1 MAATLNMTKSM
12 TLPNPLRIAIV
23 AGETS
28 GDLLGAGLMREL
40 KKRVGHVAFEGIGG
54 PRMQAEGC
62 VSLYPMEQLSLI
74 GFEALRK
81 YRAILAIRR
90 ALIARF
96 SARPPDLFIGV
107 DVPDF
112 NLVLEERLRAVGVP
126 TVHYVSPTVWAWR
139 GYRLRRIKRAV
150 DRMLT
155 LFPFEAKYYEE
166 HGVPVTFV
174 GHPLADQIPDAYDS
188 MAFREQLNL
197 PRDRTLIALLP
208 GSRMNELYRHA
219 DLFVQTAQWLHTR
232 QTAMHFVAPF
242 VNSETRALFEAAIER
257 NSARNLPLTLLT
269 GHSREALAACDV
281 ALLASGTATLEAAL
295 LRKLMVVTY
304 KVSGLSAMLI
314 RLFSHVKLY
323 SLPNNL
329 AGRELVP
336 ELLQDNAVPEK
347 LGAAIEYYLA
357 HRRHAESVM
366 HELHAMHA
374 ALRQGADVRAAE
386 AIVDVLRALSQA
398 SGAGTRVVESP

>member
-1 MAATLNMTKSM
+1 MNVPA
-12 TLPNPLRIAIV
+12 PVRIGIV

-40 KKRVGHVAFEGIGG
+40 KQRLGAVEFEGIAG
-54 PRMQAEGC
+54 PRMQAEGGL
-62 VSLYPMEQLSLI
+62 SLYPMERLSLI

-81 YRAILAIRR
+81 YRSILAIRQ
-90 ALIARF
+90 ALTQRF
-96 SARPPDLFIGV
+96 LDRPPDLFIGI
-107 DVPDF
+107 DAPDF
-112 NLVLEERLRAVGVP
+112 NLVLEQRLRAAGVP

-139 GYRLRRIKRAV
+139 GYRLRRIRQAV

-155 LFPFEAKYYEE
+155 LFPFEARYYEE
-166 HGVPVTFV
+166 HRVPVTFV
-174 GHPLADQIPDAYDS
+174 GHPLADQIPEDYDS
-188 MAFREQLNL
+188 ATFRDQLNL
-197 PRDRTLIALLP
+197 PRDRTLVALLP
-208 GSRMNELYRHA
+208 GSRVNELYRHA
-219 DLFVQTAQWLHTR
+219 DLFVQTAQWLHSRTP
-232 QTAMHFVAPF
+232 TMHFVAPF
-242 VNSETRALFEAAIER
+242 VNAETQALFVAALDR
-257 NSARNLPLTLLT
+257 HHARDLPLTLLT

-281 ALLASGTATLEAAL
+281 VLLASGTATLEAAL

-304 KVSGLSAMLI
+304 KVSALSALLI

-347 LGAAIEYYLA
+347 LGAAVEYYLA

-366 HELHAMHA
+366 HELRAMHV
-374 ALRQGADVRAAE
+374 ALRQGADVRAAQ
-386 AIVDVLRALSQA
+386 AVLEILRERVPRAQQLLA
-398 SGAGTRVVESP
+398 ARGV

>member
-1 MAATLNMTKSM
+1 MTND
-12 TLPNPLRIAIV
+12 THPLGPLRIGIV

-40 KKRVGHVAFEGIGG
+40 KKRVGPIAFEGIGG

-81 YRAILAIRR
+81 YRSILGIRR
-90 ALIARF
+90 ALVERF
-96 SARPPDLFIGV
+96 SATPPDLFIGV

-112 NLVLEERLRAVGVP
+112 NLVLEERLRAHGVP

-155 LFPFEAKYYEE
+155 LFPFEAKYYEA

-174 GHPLADQIPDAYDS
+174 GHPLADQIPEDYEPATYR
-188 MAFREQLNL
+188 ALLNL
-197 PRDRTLIALLP
+197 PRDRTLVALLP
-208 GSRMNELYRHA
+208 GSRVNELYRHA
-219 DLFVQTAQWLHTR
+219 DLFVQTAQWLHQR
-232 QTAMHFVAPF
+232 QPTMHFVAPF
-242 VNSETRALFEAAIER
+242 VNGETRSLFEAAIDR
-257 NSARNLPLTLLT
+257 QQAKALPLTLLT

-281 ALLASGTATLEAAL
+281 VLLASGTATLEAAL

-304 KVSGLSAMLI
+304 KVSGLSALLI

-329 AGRELVP
+329 AGRALVP
-336 ELLQDNAVPEK
+336 ELLQDEAIPEK
-347 LGAAIEYYLA
+347 LGAAVEYYLA

-366 HELHAMHA
+366 QELRAMHA
-374 ALRQGADVRAAE
+374 ALRQGADVRAAQ
-386 AIVDVLRALSQA
+386 AIVEVLCLRLARMP
-398 SGAGTRVVESP
+398 GRVADR

>member
-1 MAATLNMTKSM
+1 MTKPM
-12 TLPNPLRIAIV
+12 NLPRPIRIAIV

-40 KKRVGHVAFEGIGG
+40 KKRIGPVEFEGIGG

-62 VSLYPMEQLSLI
+62 LSLYPMEQLSLI

-81 YRAILAIRR
+81 YRSILAIRR
-90 ALIARF
+90 ALAERF
-96 SARPPDLFIGV
+96 SARPPDIFIGV

-166 HGVPVTFV
+166 HGVAVTFV
-174 GHPLADQIPDAYDS
+174 GHPLADAIPDEYEPGS
-188 MAFREQLNL
+188 FRDVLKL
-197 PRDRTLIALLP
+197 PRDRTLVALLP
-208 GSRMNELYRHA
+208 GSRVNELHRHA
-219 DLFVQTAQWLHTR
+219 DLFVQTAQWLNRR
-232 QTAMHFVAPF
+232 QPTMHFVAPF
-242 VNSETRALFEAAIER
+242 VNGETRALFE
-257 NSARNLPLTLLT
+257 SALDRHNARGLPLTLLT
-269 GHSREALAACDV
+269 GHSREAMAACDV
-281 ALLASGTATLEAAL
+281 VLLASGTATLEAAL

-304 KVSGLSAMLI
+304 KVSGLSAVLI
-314 RLFSHVKLY
+314 RLFAHVKLY

-329 AGRELVP
+329 AGRALVP
-336 ELLQDNAVPEK
+336 ELMQDDAVPEK
-347 LGAAIEYYLA
+347 LGAAVEYYLA
-357 HRRHAESVM
+357 HSQHGESVM
-366 HELHAMHA
+366 QELQAMHV
-374 ALRQGADVRAAE
+374 ALRQDADVRAAQ
-386 AIVDVLRALSQA
+386 AIVDVLRSRASADALPA
-398 SGAGTRVVESP
+398 AAG

>member
-1 MAATLNMTKSM
+1 MS
-12 TLPNPLRIAIV
+12 LPNPIRIGIV

-28 GDLLGAGLMREL
+28 GDLLGAGLMHEL
-40 KKRVGHVAFEGIGG
+40 KKRLGPVEFDGIGG

-62 VSLYPMEQLSLI
+62 TSWYPMEQLSLI

-81 YRAILAIRR
+81 FRSILAIRR
-90 ALIARF
+90 ALVERF
-96 SARPPDLFIGV
+96 GARPPDLFIGV

-155 LFPFEAKYYEE
+155 LFPFEAKYYEA

-174 GHPLADQIPDAYDS
+174 GHPLADQIPDDYEPAV
-188 MAFREQLNL
+188 FRDRLNL
-197 PRDRTLIALLP
+197 SRDRTLVALLP
-208 GSRMNELYRHA
+208 GSRVNELYRHA
-219 DLFVQTAQWLHTR
+219 DLFVQTALWLHGR
-232 QTAMHFVAPF
+232 QPTMHFVAPF
-242 VNSETRALFEAAIER
+242 VNGETRALFEAALDR
-257 NSARNLPLTLLT
+257 HDGRNLPLTMLT
-269 GHSREALAACDV
+269 GRSREALAACDV

-304 KVSGLSAMLI
+304 KVSGLSALLI

-329 AGRELVP
+329 AGRALVP
-336 ELLQDNAVPEK
+336 ELLQDDAVPEK
-347 LGAAIEYYLA
+347 LGAAVEYYLS

-366 HELHAMHA
+366 QELHAMHV
-374 ALRQGADVRAAE
+374 ALRQGADVRAAQ
-386 AIVDVLRALSQA
+386 AIVDMLRDRAPGLEQA
-398 SGAGTRVVESP
+398 AAAR